1 MKEKEVL
8 SVVAF
13 LGQEGGSSHLCSRLG
28 IPHFGFITSF
38 GEAMRNAEVAMK
50 RENLLDSMRGTRG
63 MKDGRKERR
72 KGERKEERKAE
83 K

>member
-1 MKEKEVL
+1 M
-8 SVVAF
+8 VAF
-13 LGQEGGSSHLCSRLG
+13 LGQDGRSSHMCNRLG
-28 IPHFGFITSF
+28 IPYFGFITSF
-38 GEAMRNAEVAMK
+38 GEAMRNAEVSMK

-63 MKDGRKERR
+63 MKNGRKERR